1 MSFLVLATKVV
12 LKKCC
17 KTTVVVDVWVWRLY
31 VCVCAY
37 IRPAVHLFGHAHE
50 PSGVQMT
57 EGVLFSNAA
66 MTRNR
71 LANVVDFYVSSDRQ
85 QRGNC
90 TEPQYTNEHSSGC
103 VVMWWLAVG
112 CTYLVDYYNVDNVNV
127 TMVHAAWWHWHCWS
141 CVFYTW
147 GMLFV
152 LHH

>member
-1 MSFLVLATKVV
+1 MFESED
-12 LKKCC
+12 CM
-17 KTTVVVDVWVWRLY
+17 RM
-31 VCVCAY
+31 CVCAY

-103 VVMWWLAVG
+103 VVM
-112 CTYLVDYYNVDNVNV
+112 
-127 TMVHAAWWHWHCWS
+127 
-141 CVFYTW
+141 
-147 GMLFV
+147 
-152 LHH
+152 